1 MPSLKAAVMWKRLPP
16 SWHTATLRRV
26 AAAGLVFTLAACSG
40 PSDESSAAPPQPAR
54 EKTDAERQALL
65 ASLPA
70 PYSAGDLENGRRV
83 FARCRSCHTIVEG
96 GPNMTGPN
104 LFGVFGRTAGAHPNF
119 NYSNAVRQAGFAWDA
134 EKLDQWL
141 TRPRDFLPG
150 NKMSFAGIPMPD
162 ERRDL
167 IAYLKV
173 ETGYAPEP
181 QAEPA
186 AEPETPAP

>member
-1 MPSLKAAVMWKRLPP
+1 MWKRVSP
-16 SWHTATLRRV
+16 SWRTSTLRPV
-26 AAAGLVFTLAACSG
+26 AVAGLVFTLAACSDS
-40 PSDESSAAPPQPAR
+40 SDETAAPSPPAR

-70 PYSAGDLENGRRV
+70 PYSDGDLENGRRV

-104 LFGVFGRTAGAHPNF
+104 LCGVFGRTAGTHQGY
-119 NYSNAVRQAGFAWDA
+119 NYSNAVRQAGFVWDA
-134 EKLDQWL
+134 ERLDQWL

-173 ETGYAPEP
+173 ETGYAPDP